1 MKTKKLLLFIIP
13 ITIMNNLKIKSQN
26 AFIIMSIFL
35 SLPML
40 TISQKYH
47 PFPDSNAVWCCSY
60 KFSFDYCY
68 YGHTTY
74 IMNGKQTIN
83 NKVYNKIIVIDS
95 TKKYQCLYP
104 IYVGSSGS
112 ISKIFIRQDTNL
124 KIVWIYDSIS
134 NSDRVLYD
142 FNLNVGD
149 TLDTSKAYFA
159 DGFGG
164 LKIITSIDSV
174 LINGSYRK
182 RYNYNTGCTMIPS
195 DTSMIEGIGALHG
208 LLTPPSCFEV
218 KFQLDAFYQNSNL
231 LYGFEGSICYD
242 IPLSVLNFSDDYRL
256 TIFPNPTSGEIYFE
270 KLPEEK
276 ISIKITNVLGQTIY
290 FTPIENKN
298 NFSISLSDKP
308 SGLYFISIQT
318 NSGDT
323 INKKIIKQ

>member
-1 MKTKKLLLFIIP
+1 MRQLYFGIFTFC
-13 ITIMNNLKIKSQN
+13 
-26 AFIIMSIFL
+26 AFSIFG
-35 SLPML
+35 
-40 TISQKYH
+40 QANKYH

-60 KFSFDYCY
+60 VFSTGYCY

-95 TKKYQCLYP
+95 TKIYQCLYP

-134 NSDRVLYD
+134 NSDKVLYD

-182 RYNYNTGCTMIPS
+182 RFNYNTGCTMFLPS

-208 LLTPPSCFEV
+208 LLTPPSCFELM
-218 KFQLDAFYQNSNL
+218 FQLDAFHQDNNL
-231 LYGFEGSICYD
+231 LYGFQNSVCYSN
-242 IPLSVLNFSDDYRL
+242 PLSVLNVSNNKYSI
-256 TIFPNPTSGEIYFE
+256 TIYPTPTTDQIYFE
-270 KLPEEK
+270 NLPEEK
-276 ISIKITNVLGQTIY
+276 ISIKITNILGQIIY
-290 FTPIENKN
+290 FTQIENKN
-298 NFSISLSDKP
+298 NFSLSLYDQP

-318 NSGDT
+318 NTGET
-323 INKKIIKQ
+323 INKKIIKL